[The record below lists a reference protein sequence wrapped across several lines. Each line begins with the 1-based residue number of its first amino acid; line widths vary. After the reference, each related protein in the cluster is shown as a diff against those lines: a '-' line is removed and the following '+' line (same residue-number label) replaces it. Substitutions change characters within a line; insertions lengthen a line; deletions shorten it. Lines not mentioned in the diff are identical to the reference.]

1 MRSQPAIAYL
11 PPLLYLVNNSKN
23 GLMTTRR
30 IFLLSTAA
38 LLAAPAYAQDPQCAT
53 FTKDRQAA
61 VTPSAALQKLKDG
74 NARFVAGRSIHCDLI
89 AQVRATASGQAPF
102 AAVVGCID
110 SRVPP
115 ELVFDQQIGDIFVA
129 RVAGNFVNTDI
140 IGSLEFAT
148 QLAGAKAI
156 IVLGHSDCG
165 AVKGAI
171 DDVKLG
177 NLTATLANI
186 RPSVAKV
193 AKLNGPHTS
202 KDPLFVQAVADQNV
216 KDAAA
221 HLLSRSTVLQD
232 LVSAGRLNVAA
243 AMHDI
248 NTGVVSW
255 LS

>member
-1 MRSQPAIAYL
+1 
-11 PPLLYLVNNSKN
+11 
-23 GLMTTRR
+23 MTTRR
-30 IFLLSTAA
+30 SFLFCTAA
-38 LLAAPAYAQDPQCAT
+38 LLAAPAYADDRQCAV
-53 FTKDRQAA
+53 FTKDRQQA
-61 VTPSAALQKLKDG
+61 VTPSAALQNLKDG
-74 NARFVAGRSIHCDLI
+74 NTRFVAGASVHCDLMS
-89 AQVRATASGQAPF
+89 QLRATAAGQAPF

-115 ELVFDQQIGDIFVA
+115 EFVFDQQIGDIFVA

-156 IVLGHSDCG
+156 VVLGHSDCG
-165 AVKGAI
+165 AVKGAV

-193 AKLNGPHTS
+193 ANLMGPHTS
-202 KDPLFVQAVADQNV
+202 KDRPFVQAVAEQNA

-221 HLLSRSTVLQD
+221 LLLSRSAILQD
-232 LVSAGRLNVAA
+232 LVSAGRLKVAA
-243 AMHDI
+243 AMHDLD
-248 NTGVVSW
+248 TGVVSW
-255 LS
+255 MV

>member
-1 MRSQPAIAYL
+1 M
-11 PPLLYLVNNSKN
+11 
-23 GLMTTRR
+23 
-30 IFLLSTAA
+30 
-38 LLAAPAYAQDPQCAT
+38 LAAPAYSDDLECAV

-61 VTPSAALQKLKDG
+61 LDPGGAVQKLKDG
-74 NARFVAGRSIHCDLI
+74 NARFVGGRSIHCDLI

-102 AAVVGCID
+102 AAIVGCID

-129 RVAGNFVNTDI
+129 RIAGNFVNTDI

-148 QLAGAKAI
+148 KVAGAKAI

-193 AKLNGPHTS
+193 VAVAGPHTS
-202 KDPLFVQAVADQNV
+202 KDRAFVQSVAEQNA
-216 KDAAA
+216 KDAAV
-221 HLLSRSTVLQD
+221 LVLSRSTVLSE
-232 LVSAGRLNVAA
+232 LVAARKLTVAA
-243 AMHDI
+243 AMHELS
-248 NTGVVSW
+248 TGVVSW
-255 LS
+255 LV